1 MKKHSSSN
9 SDVNGGGSRRE
20 DFEVAVDVAT
30 LQDLSELLH
39 SQPKKLYS
47 ESRHRRQIQKIPPH
61 IRSRNIRRSQQ
72 VYDPVLVSIGPYH
85 HGKPGLRRAE
95 EFKHLCLDCCAG
107 GDDKKKAFFYSKI
120 LEKASAIRD
129 CYAEAEIVEKYDDKS
144 LALMMLLD
152 ASIII
157 DFIHNYLGMKGNNF
171 LDWRRCLGAGSWP
184 LMIRDIMLMENQIPL
199 QVLKLLIAMQYEEG
213 EAASFLP
220 RFFAGF
226 LTCKTR
232 LVGVDLKNAEI
243 PDEIE
248 DPSIHLLEAV
258 RKVIVKK
265 KKKKKKN
272 EIEEQHTL
280 TSEYSLVNKNVFM
293 LSKFPMREETVDAG
307 ISYMHR
313 SVMDLKA
320 KGIRIRSDPDL
331 SPGEITFVPG
341 VCFSELHLPIQYLT
355 PVVVENMIAFEVL
368 PHGCSSLVVLSYAI
382 FMKSLVQSPQ
392 DVKELQANGVM
403 LNRFGNLENVVQMIK
418 EVDTFG
424 LHDQDIFKDVK
435 RRIEEHCR
443 SKARTWLADLI
454 YSRVRTPWTAIALF
468 AGVLLLCLTFVQ
480 TFFTIWPTNQRA
492 L

>member
-1 MKKHSSSN
+1 MEKRHH
-9 SDVNGGGSRRE
+9 GGGSRRD
-20 DFEVAVDVAT
+20 DFEVAVDIAT
-30 LQDLSELLH
+30 LQDFSALLH

-47 ESRHRRQIQKIPPH
+47 ESHRRRQIQKIPPH
-61 IRSRNIRRSQQ
+61 IRSRNIQRSQQ

-85 HGKPGLRRAE
+85 HGKRGLRRAE

-107 GDDKKKAFFYSKI
+107 GDEKKKAFFYSKI
-120 LEKASAIRD
+120 LEEAAAIRD
-129 CYAEAEIVEKYDDKS
+129 CYAETEIVEKYDDKS

-184 LMIRDIMLMENQIPL
+184 LMVHDIMLMENQIPL

-232 LVGVDLKNAEI
+232 LVGVNLKNAEI
-243 PDEIE
+243 PEEIE

-265 KKKKKKN
+265 KKKKKKKKKN
-272 EIEEQHTL
+272 KTKEQHTL
-280 TSEYSLVNKNVFM
+280 MSEYSLVDKNVYM
-293 LSKFPMREETVDAG
+293 LPRFPTREETVDAG
-307 ISYMHR
+307 ISNMNR

-341 VCFSELHLPIQYLT
+341 ICFSELHLPIQYLT
-355 PVVVENMIAFEVL
+355 PMVMENMIAFEVL
-368 PHGCSSLVVLSYAI
+368 PHGCSSPVVLSYAI

-392 DVKELQANGVM
+392 DVKELRANGVM
-403 LNRFGNLENVVQMIK
+403 LNRLGNVENVVQIMK
-418 EVDTFG
+418 EIDTFG

-454 YSRVRTPWTAIALF
+454 YSRFRTPWTAIALF

-480 TFFTIWPTNQRA
+480 TFFTIQPTNQRA

>member
-1 MKKHSSSN
+1 MEKHSSSN
-9 SDVNGGGSRRE
+9 NHVNGGGSRRE
-20 DFEVAVDVAT
+20 DFEVAVDVVT
-30 LQDLSELLH
+30 LQDFSDLLH
-39 SQPKKLYS
+39 NQPNKLYS
-47 ESRHRRQIQKIPPH
+47 ESHRQIQKIPNQ
-61 IRSRNIRRSQQ
+61 IRRRNIRRSQQ

-85 HGKPGLRRAE
+85 HAKPGLRRAQ
-95 EFKHLCLDCCAG
+95 EFKHQCLNRCAG

-120 LEKASAIRD
+120 LEEVAAIRD
-129 CYAEAEIVEKYDDKS
+129 SYAEAKIMEKYDDKS

-226 LTCKTR
+226 LTFKTH
-232 LVGVDLKNAEI
+232 LVGVDLENADI

-265 KKKKKKN
+265 KKKKMMKKN
-272 EIEEQHTL
+272 EIKEQHIL
-280 TSEYSLVNKNVFM
+280 MSEYSLVNKNVFM
-293 LSKFPMREETVDAG
+293 LSRFPMREETVDAG
-307 ISYMHR
+307 VSYMHR

-368 PHGCSSLVVLSYAI
+368 PHGCSSPVVLSYAI

-403 LNRFGNLENVVQMIK
+403 LNRFGNLENVVQMVK

-443 SKARTWLADLI
+443 SKARTWLADLV
-454 YSRVRTPWTAIALF
+454 YSRFRTPWTAIALF

>member
-1 MKKHSSSN
+1 MEKHTSAN
-9 SDVNGGGSRRE
+9 NHVNGRGSRRE
-20 DFEVAVDVAT
+20 VAVDIAT
-30 LQDLSELLH
+30 LQDFSELLQ
-39 SQPKKLYS
+39 SQPKKHYS
-47 ESRHRRQIQKIPPH
+47 QSRCRRQIQKIPSQ
-61 IRSRNIRRSQQ
+61 IRRRNMRRSQQ

-85 HGKPGLRRAE
+85 QGKPGLRRAE
-95 EFKHLCLDCCAG
+95 EFKHLCLDRCAG

-120 LEKASAIRD
+120 VEVADAIRD
-129 CYAEAEIVEKYDDKS
+129 SYAEAEIVEKYDDKS

-157 DFIHNYLGMKGNNF
+157 DFIHNYLGMNGNNF
-171 LDWRRCLGAGSWP
+171 LDWHRCLGAGSWP
-184 LMIRDIMLMENQIPL
+184 LMVRDIMLMENQIPL
-199 QVLKLLIAMQYEEG
+199 QVLELLIAMQYEEG

-226 LTCKTR
+226 LTCKTCV
-232 LVGVDLKNAEI
+232 VGVDLKNAEI
-243 PDEIE
+243 PQEIE

-258 RKVIVKK
+258 RRVIVKE
-265 KKKKKKN
+265 KKKKKN
-272 EIEEQHTL
+272 DIKEQHTHM
-280 TSEYSLVNKNVFM
+280 SECSSVNKNVFM
-293 LSKFPMREETVDAG
+293 LSRFPMREETVDAG

-320 KGIRIRSDPDL
+320 KGIHIRSDPDL
-331 SPGEITFVPG
+331 SPGDITFVPG

-368 PHGCSSLVVLSYAI
+368 PHGCSSPVVLSYAI

-392 DVKELQANGVM
+392 DVKELLANGVM

-454 YSRVRTPWTAIALF
+454 YSRFRTPWTAIAFF

-480 TFFTIWPTNQRA
+480 TFFTIQPMNQRA